1 MPELALQRRLAAQ
14 IKKVGENNVKFNPEY
29 LDEIAEA
36 LTRKDVKKLIKDGKI
51 IIEERNGI
59 SNGRLKERKEKK
71 RKRGER
77 RKEGSRKGKAG
88 ARRGKKEQWISK
100 IRKIR
105 KYLKWL
111 RDNNVIDKKSYRLA
125 YKRAKGNAFKSL
137 NDVKTFLNQLGY
149 KVE

>member
-1 MPELALQRRLAAQ
+1 MLLQKRLAAQ
-14 IKKVGENNVKFNPEY
+14 IKKTGLNNVKFNPEY
-29 LDEIAEA
+29 IDEISEA
-36 LTRKDVKKLIKDGKI
+36 LTRKDIKRLIKDGKI
-51 IIEERNGI
+51 EIEHRKGI

-77 RKEGSRKGKAG
+77 RKHGSRKGKAG
-88 ARRGKKEQWISK
+88 ARQGKKELWVSK

-111 RDNNVIDKKSYRLA
+111 RDNNVIDKKAYRLA
-125 YKRAKGNAFKSL
+125 YRRAKGNAFKSL